1 MLAQE
6 TAGMRSLV
14 MHSMA
19 HERLRKPS
27 LPEVVSDALSD
38 FADLFRKELWLAQA
52 ELSSN
57 VSTKLRGSI
66 WLALAGLFALLAF
79 ALILGGLV
87 SWITTFDVSL
97 HFAFLSVAAGVGLVA
112 VLAYA
117 AGRSEAKAELI
128 PSRTISQVK
137 QDIETTKE
145 QLT

>member
-6 TAGMRSLV
+6 TAGVRSLV

-19 HERLRKPS
+19 RELRKPS

-38 FADLFRKELWLAQA
+38 FADLFRKELRLAQA

-66 WLALAGLFALLAF
+66 WLAIAGLFALLAL

-87 SWITTFDVSL
+87 AWITTFDVSL
-97 HFAFLSVAAGVGLVA
+97 HFAFLIVAAGVGLAA

-117 AGRSEAKAELI
+117 AGRSDAQSELT
-128 PSRTISQVK
+128 PSRTISQVER
-137 QDIETTKE
+137 DFETTKE
-145 QLT
+145 HLT

>member
-1 MLAQE
+1 MP
-6 TAGMRSLV
+6 R
-14 MHSMA
+14 
-19 HERLRKPS
+19 ERLRKPS
-27 LPEVVSDALSD
+27 LPEVLSDALSD
-38 FADLFRKELWLAQA
+38 FADLFRKELRLAQA

-66 WLALAGLFALLAF
+66 WLAIAGLFALLAF
-79 ALILGGLV
+79 ALILGSLV
-87 SWITTFDVSL
+87 AWITTFGVSL
-97 HFAFLSVAAGVGLVA
+97 HFAFLIVAAGVGLAA

-117 AGRSEAKAELI
+117 AGRSEAQAELV

>member
-1 MLAQE
+1 
-6 TAGMRSLV
+6 
-14 MHSMA
+14 MA
-19 HERLRKPS
+19 RERLRQSS
-27 LPEVVSDALSD
+27 LPEALSDTLSD
-38 FADLFRKELWLAQA
+38 FADLFRKEVRLAQA

-66 WLALAGLFALLAF
+66 WLAIAGLFALLAL

-87 SWITTFDVSL
+87 AWIATFDVSL
-97 HFAFLSVAAGVGLVA
+97 HFAFLIVAAGVGLVA

-117 AGRSEAKAELI
+117 AGRSEAQSELI

>member
-1 MLAQE
+1 M
-6 TAGMRSLV
+6 SLV
-14 MHSMA
+14 KHSMA
-19 HERLRKPS
+19 RERLRKPS
-27 LPEVVSDALSD
+27 LPEVLSDALSD
-38 FADLFRKELWLAQA
+38 FADLFRKELRLAQA

-66 WLALAGLFALLAF
+66 WLAIAGLFALLAL

-87 SWITTFDVSL
+87 AWITTFDVSL
-97 HFAFLSVAAGVGLVA
+97 HFAFLIVAAGVGLVA

-117 AGRSEAKAELI
+117 AGRSEAHAELI

>member
-6 TAGMRSLV
+6 TAGVRSLV

-19 HERLRKPS
+19 RELRKPS

-38 FADLFRKELWLAQA
+38 FADLFRKELRLAQA

-66 WLALAGLFALLAF
+66 WLALAGLFALLAL

-87 SWITTFDVSL
+87 NVSL

-117 AGRSEAKAELI
+117 AGRSEAHAELI

>member
-1 MLAQE
+1 
-6 TAGMRSLV
+6 
-14 MHSMA
+14 MA
-19 HERLRKPS
+19 RERLRKPS
-27 LPEVVSDALSD
+27 LPEVLSDALSD
-38 FADLFRKELWLAQA
+38 FADLFRKELRLAQA

-57 VSTKLRGSI
+57 VSTRLRGSI
-66 WLALAGLFALLAF
+66 WLAIAGLFALLAL

-87 SWITTFDVSL
+87 AWITTFDVSL
-97 HFAFLSVAAGVGLVA
+97 HFAFLIVAAGVGLVA

-117 AGRSEAKAELI
+117 AGRSEAHAELI

>member
-1 MLAQE
+1 M
-6 TAGMRSLV
+6 SLV

-19 HERLRKPS
+19 RDRLRNSS
-27 LPEVVSDALSD
+27 LPEVLSDALSD
-38 FADLFRKELWLAQA
+38 FADLFRKELRLAQA

-66 WLALAGLFALLAF
+66 WLAIAGLFALLAL

-87 SWITTFDVSL
+87 AWIATFDVSL
-97 HFAFLSVAAGVGLVA
+97 HFAFLIVAAGVGLVA

-117 AGRSEAKAELI
+117 AGRSEAQAELI
-128 PSRTISQVK
+128 PSRTMSQVK